1 MPVTNALPSKPN
13 IPLSNKRPSVRASYW
28 SFPSMSKEPEGIVP
42 AKSSFKNSDVRDLN
56 CVENFHCLL
65 SSWPKGADLWLVMER

>member
-1 MPVTNALPSKPN
+1 
-13 IPLSNKRPSVRASYW
+13 
-28 SFPSMSKEPEGIVP
+28 MSKEPEGIVP